1 MLRAKRTSVKT
12 DSDEDESNFAI
23 LDSVCPPA
31 ELATDH
37 INSDFANRYTQ
48 LDHREEEDGQDTID
62 EQMKELFSSIHF
74 KSQKIK
80 MQLNSQGTKPLIEIQ
95 LKEELEVDISRCD
108 EDDLVS
114 LNESVVTVQHQ
125 KADLDEEEPA

>member
-1 MLRAKRTSVKT
+1 MITPIKISNEFLGEGENSAVFISSLDSEIEMLRAKRTSVKT

-48 LDHREEEDGQDTID
+48 LDHREEEDG
-62 EQMKELFSSIHF
+62 
-74 KSQKIK
+74 
-80 MQLNSQGTKPLIEIQ
+80 
-95 LKEELEVDISRCD
+95 
-108 EDDLVS
+108 
-114 LNESVVTVQHQ
+114 
-125 KADLDEEEPA
+125 